1 MSAPLYEIFALR
13 YAHLAERNQG
23 SNLIFPDD
31 HEAPMPLDFFVWV
44 IKGANKEA
52 GGRTIMLDTGF
63 DAESAARRNRS
74 WIRSPIAAL
83 ESIGVKPEDV
93 QDVVLSHL
101 HWDHAGHWH
110 ELPNAKFHVQDAEME
125 YATGRCMCH
134 GPMRLPF
141 DVEQVCTAVR
151 FVYAERVKFHNGTG
165 EIAPGIHVHKV
176 GGHSKGQQIL
186 TVPTARGTVVLAS
199 DAAHFWHNI
208 RRRSPFVLL
217 HSLQDM
223 IEGWVL
229 CEELADSPDHIIPG
243 HDPEVTR
250 RFPKLPTDENTV
262 LLHMNPIA

>member
-1 MSAPLYEIFALR
+1 
-13 YAHLAERNQG
+13 
-23 SNLIFPDD
+23 
-31 HEAPMPLDFFVWV
+31 MPLDFFVWV

-63 DAESAARRNRS
+63 DAESAARRNRL

-165 EIAPGIHVHKV
+165 EIAPGGHAKS
-176 GGHSKGQQIL
+176 GG
-186 TVPTARGTVVLAS
+186 
-199 DAAHFWHNI
+199 
-208 RRRSPFVLL
+208 
-217 HSLQDM
+217 
-223 IEGWVL
+223 
-229 CEELADSPDHIIPG
+229 
-243 HDPEVTR
+243 
-250 RFPKLPTDENTV
+250 
-262 LLHMNPIA
+262 